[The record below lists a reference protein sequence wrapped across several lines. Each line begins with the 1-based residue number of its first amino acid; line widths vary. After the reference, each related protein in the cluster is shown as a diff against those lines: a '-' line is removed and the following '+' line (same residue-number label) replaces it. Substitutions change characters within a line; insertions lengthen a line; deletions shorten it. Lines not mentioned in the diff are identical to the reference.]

1 MELQSN
7 DFNDSE
13 AIPDKCAY
21 RKGNDNPHLAWDDI
35 PEHTKSFALL
45 CHDPD
50 APAGDWIHWMVHSLD
65 SNVTEIASGGPVPGV
80 ELENDFGE
88 AGWGGPAPPSGTHRY
103 FFKLYAL
110 AVPELKGVTKD
121 NFREKCKEH
130 KIEVGELMGT
140 YTKH

>member
-1 MELQSN
+1 MELRSN

-13 AIPDKCAY
+13 TIPDKCAY
-21 RKGNDNPHLAWDDI
+21 RKGNEIPHLAWDNV
-35 PEHTKSFALL
+35 PAKAKSLALL

-50 APAGDWIHWMVHSLD
+50 APAGDWIHWMVHSID
-65 SNVTEIASGGPVPGV
+65 PDVTEIPSGGPVPGV

-88 AGWGGPAPPSGTHRY
+88 VGWGGPAPPSGTHRY

-110 AVPELKGVTKD
+110 DIPELKFVAKD
-121 NFREKCKEH
+121 NFTEKCENH